1 MPATETKKQC
11 LDCSIDI
18 SFMAYNVKR
27 CSSCKAK
34 REKERSQAYFN
45 KSSDRPKKERTLN
58 PAQNMSGEDR
68 AQRIGAYPL
77 AAGMNKVYLG
87 DDTAILAAARAG
99 EGGVSAERGE

>member
-1 MPATETKKQC
+1 MSATITKRRC
-11 LDCSIDI
+11 IDCSIDI
-18 SFMAYNVKR
+18 SYMTHNAKR

-45 KSSDRPKKERTLN
+45 KSGDRPKNERALN

-68 AQRIGAYPL
+68 AQRIGSYSL

-99 EGGVSAERGE
+99 QGGVAAERGE